1 MKKIMDAIVSHI
13 NLLEA
18 MEKNSGLSKEEKKD
32 LELIRT
38 IHHMLARAWM
48 YQDIMNPEMAG
59 RIKNNPL
66 MDHAFCLISLTGELN
81 HRVLLRYMI
90 QNSGM
95 SQKDLAGKA
104 DVRPNT
110 ISDYLSGKSGIR
122 MSTYE
127 ELINQ
132 IIKSKN

>member
-1 MKKIMDAIVSHI
+1 MEEIMQAIQAHI
-13 NLLEA
+13 NLLE
-18 MEKNSGLSKEEKKD
+18 MIEKSNGLSEQEENE
-32 LELIRT
+32 LNLIRT
-38 IHHMLARAWM
+38 LSLMLSRAWM
-48 YQDIMNPEMAG
+48 YQDIMNPEMAE
-59 RIKNNPL
+59 KVVNNPL
-66 MDHAFCLISLTGELN
+66 IDHAYHLITLTGELN

-127 ELINQ
+127 ELMNQ

>member
-1 MKKIMDAIVSHI
+1 MKAIMDAIVSHI
-13 NLLEA
+13 ELLETI
-18 MEKNSGLSKEEKKD
+18 EKSDGLSRKEQDE
-32 LELIRT
+32 LNLIRT
-38 IHHMLARAWM
+38 LHHMLARAWM
-48 YQDIMNPEMAG
+48 YQDIMNPELAE
-59 RIKNNPL
+59 KVVNNPL
-66 MDHAFCLISLTGELN
+66 IDHAYHLITLTAELN

-127 ELINQ
+127 ELMNQ